1 MRPFLFLALT
11 VITVRICLSQESTT
25 ADRAMHI
32 ALETGY
38 SIPAKESFR
47 ANYDQS
53 VFVTNVH
60 APFSMALEIGYPLSP
75 SVDGIV
81 TLERKNYHLASTDDI
96 SIAVMPA
103 LIGLQY
109 RFSKDQINF
118 GKFSPYAGLCAGWYW
133 ARFSTPLLVT
143 QQDPT
148 ILEIRDES
156 TNYFGF
162 GTQINIGVDDPLSD
176 HVSLGL
182 DVRYDIN
189 SLGSVDDGGLGNL
202 GGFLFGL
209 KFTYGL

>member
-1 MRPFLFLALT
+1 MRQFLLLALT
-11 VITVRICLSQESTT
+11 IITTRICLAQESIDV
-25 ADRAMHI
+25 DRGMHI

-47 ANYDQS
+47 SNYDQS
-53 VFVTNVH
+53 LFVTNVH
-60 APFSMALEIGYPLSP
+60 APFSMALEIGYPLSET
-75 SVDGIV
+75 VDAIL

-109 RFSKDQINF
+109 HFSKDQINF

-133 ARFSTPLLVT
+133 ARFSAQLPVT

-148 ILEIRDES
+148 ILELRDES
-156 TNYFGF
+156 MSYFGF

-189 SLGSVDDGGLGNL
+189 SLGSVDEGGLGNL